1 MAKRATTQRILFALG
16 FVITVGLAGLYL
28 MRMYS
33 PPDPWKSFA
42 SRTREFLDAAIARD
56 SAGVAQRAASPVMT
70 RWALDVAGRTPSP
83 LAGFRGF
90 RTVGGS
96 RSGEATLI
104 IVGVKGGACDR
115 EIVAVELVGSQ
126 AEARVRSISAPCLPS
141 P

>member
-1 MAKRATTQRILFALG
+1 MRRILFALG
-16 FVITVGLAGLYL
+16 FVTTVGLASLYL
-28 MRMYS
+28 MRKYS
-33 PPDPWKSFA
+33 PPDPWRPFA
-42 SRTREFLDAAIARD
+42 NRAREFLDAAIAGD
-56 SAGVAQRAASPVMT
+56 SAAVARLSASPEMT

-90 RTVGGS
+90 RRVGGS
-96 RSGEATLI
+96 QSGEATLL
-104 IVGVKGGACDR
+104 VGGMKGGACDR